1 MINKKI
7 YLSFPNRKKNKKERN
22 LGIDSLRIIAIFFI
36 INHHIIY
43 HGASI
48 NKINNFSFKN
58 NLLLFMNTIFCS
70 GVNIFGMISGFVG
83 FRSHNYSNLIY
94 LLFQTFI
101 YNYGIALYYK
111 ITKPLSVK
119 DLNLYLY
126 PLFISDYWYFTA
138 YFSMY
143 FFLQIIN
150 SGIKEIGKRELGLFN
165 FIIFSIFSCFNQ
177 ISHYSTVLRKD
188 LFGLTNGF
196 SYIWLIILYFYGG
209 YFGKF
214 NNDSHNYNKFIIFL
228 ICISFILIVALLRNI
243 IIINKIKRYKSDFGM
258 LVEYTSPSSVIISI
272 CFIIMLS
279 KINIQFFLLKKIIGF
294 FSPLTYGVYLLH
306 NHILVRHNIIRYKYA
321 WILKYHSSKL
331 LWIEFFESSKIFLFC
346 SFIDY
351 FRLLLFKITKIRDIC
366 KLLSIIITKIGNTI
380 LFIFELL
387 Y

>member
-7 YLSFPNRKKNKKERN
+7 YLSFPNRTKNKKERN

-94 LLFQTFI
+94 FLFKTFI
-101 YNYGIALYYK
+101 YNNGIYLYYK

-177 ISHYSTVLRKD
+177 ISHYSKLLRKD

-196 SYIWLIILYFYGG
+196 SY
-209 YFGKF
+209 
-214 NNDSHNYNKFIIFL
+214 N
-228 ICISFILIVALLRNI
+228 
-243 IIINKIKRYKSDFGM
+243 
-258 LVEYTSPSSVIISI
+258 
-272 CFIIMLS
+272 
-279 KINIQFFLLKKIIGF
+279 
-294 FSPLTYGVYLLH
+294 
-306 NHILVRHNIIRYKYA
+306 
-321 WILKYHSSKL
+321 
-331 LWIEFFESSKIFLFC
+331 
-346 SFIDY
+346 
-351 FRLLLFKITKIRDIC
+351 
-366 KLLSIIITKIGNTI
+366 
-380 LFIFELL
+380 
-387 Y
+387 